1 MLYAPNDQIFLR
13 LAFLSISGQ
22 YPSTEIFVLNFLVE
36 ILENV
41 PVPDSVPVW
50 VLLGHVGRNQ
60 CWKNMAI
67 KTHLQNFFLF

>member
-41 PVPDSVPVW
+41 PDSVPVLGFIGSCW
-50 VLLGHVGRNQ
+50 EKSVLEKYGN
-60 CWKNMAI
+60 
-67 KTHLQNFFLF
+67 